1 MQKDIVFIDTS
12 VFIKEKYFIEGN
24 AICTLFRLAKE
35 DIIDLVST
43 DITNQE
49 ILRHLRKDCMEAFSK
64 MKKQCNVLRNISI
77 YNNSFDRA
85 NKDIVENEIKQT
97 FRKHFRASKVC
108 TLGYKYSE
116 KDVRDVFDSFFN
128 EDIPFSSHKKSE
140 FPDAFVLRL
149 LENYGRKNNLR
160 IAILSA
166 DEDMRRYESYYL
178 YAADYKE
185 YITDK
190 LIVKEKLNDIKS
202 ALECQKDEII
212 QQIQKECEKG
222 LDDMN
227 LYINNIEGENVT
239 YVTVNYVHVNL
250 DKENIYI
257 YNEEGGVVGVE
268 VDCEIDFSV
277 AVEYE
282 RTSNAYYDSEDKR
295 WYGTE
300 LDTITIRKSTTTY
313 ADLLFDEKNRLH
325 IEEFDVDEVLK
336 VI

>member
-35 DIIDLVST
+35 EIIDLVST

-49 ILRHLRKDCMEAFSK
+49 ILRHMRKDCMEAFSK

-85 NKDIVENEIKQT
+85 NKDIVENEIRQT

-108 TLGYKYSE
+108 TLGYKYNDE
-116 KDVRDVFDSFFN
+116 DVKEVFDSFFK
-128 EDIPFSSHKKSE
+128 EKAPFSNHKKSE
-140 FPDAFVLRL
+140 FPDAFVLKL
-149 LENYGRKNNLR
+149 LENHGKKKRSR
-160 IAILSA
+160 IVLLSA
-166 DEDMRRYESYYL
+166 DEDMSRYESYYL
-178 YAADYKE
+178 YVVDYKD

-190 LIVKEKLNDIKS
+190 LVAKEKFEDIKTV
-202 ALECQKDEII
+202 LEKQNDGLCS
-212 QQIQKECEKG
+212 QIQNVCEKG
-222 LDDMN
+222 LDN
-227 LYINNIEGENVT
+227 LSLYVNRIEGVDVT
-239 YVTVNYVHVNL
+239 RVTVNYVSVNL
-250 DKENIYI
+250 DRDSIYI

-268 VDCEIDFSV
+268 VDCDIDFSV
-277 AVEYE
+277 DVEYE
-282 RTSNAYYDSEDKR
+282 NAANAYFDSEDKR

-313 ADLLFDEKNRLH
+313 ADLLFDEKNKLH
-325 IEEFDVDEVLK
+325 IEEFDLDEVLRA
-336 VI
+336 I

>member
-202 ALECQKDEII
+202 ALECQKDEIS
-212 QQIQKECEKG
+212 QQIQKEYKEKG

-282 RTSNAYYDSEDKR
+282 RTSNAYYDSEDKKVVWHR
-295 WYGTE
+295 
-300 LDTITIRKSTTTY
+300 IRYNNHPQIDHNTC
-313 ADLLFDEKNRLH
+313 RLT
-325 IEEFDVDEVLK
+325 V
-336 VI
+336 